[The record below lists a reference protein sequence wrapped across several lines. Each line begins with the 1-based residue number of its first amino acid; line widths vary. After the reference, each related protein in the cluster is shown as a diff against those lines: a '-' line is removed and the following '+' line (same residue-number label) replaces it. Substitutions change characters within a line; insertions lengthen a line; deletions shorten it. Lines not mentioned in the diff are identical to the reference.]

1 MMVGAE
7 GTGHGFI
14 VAVKNHMFRT
24 NDQLVG
30 VPSEYMITSWRYH
43 IRTSM
48 DATALRYSSNLAAAK
63 TDMRKMAEHGAQ
75 LQFPGTIALFKKKNS
90 YPDGHPPKKVLKYV
104 DLRMLAEVAE
114 AEGVDLRVLYLQ
126 RPVKELIIADT
137 VHRHFHMGPGRQ
149 NVTSGEQLYL
159 EYMQVVIT
167 DIAVMHSFL
176 AELDPAFVVCHDYTR
191 IGDVEQASKVADFLA
206 PTAEVA
212 EALQE
217 SFMAVGHVHNAS
229 NETLPYQGADVIAS
243 RLQRKLDSFESL
255 YCAER

>member
-1 MMVGAE
+1 MQLFAVGFAAMGMATCLAGVRVSVNVSTTESETSTVIKTVFSSKLRLIMMVGAE

-90 YPDGHPPKKVLKYV
+90 YPDGHPPKKVLK
-104 DLRMLAEVAE
+104 
-114 AEGVDLRVLYLQ
+114 
-126 RPVKELIIADT
+126 
-137 VHRHFHMGPGRQ
+137 
-149 NVTSGEQLYL
+149 
-159 EYMQVVIT
+159 
-167 DIAVMHSFL
+167 
-176 AELDPAFVVCHDYTR
+176 
-191 IGDVEQASKVADFLA
+191 
-206 PTAEVA
+206 
-212 EALQE
+212 
-217 SFMAVGHVHNAS
+217 
-229 NETLPYQGADVIAS
+229 
-243 RLQRKLDSFESL
+243 
-255 YCAER
+255 